1 MSFVFLLR
9 KDPGRDPGG
18 NLMAES
24 VAEVTEASVVEVNV
38 VDTEE
43 SAVARRVGTISKASL
58 SSWFRTL

>member
-1 MSFVFLLR
+1 
-9 KDPGRDPGG
+9 
-18 NLMAES
+18 MAES